1 MIVKILSSKGDS
13 FHAVRYTTSK
23 VQKGQ
28 GELLLME
35 NFPKGFSK
43 SSSAGKV
50 RAYYKE
56 LGDRNARCKKKQ
68 FHMVLSSRYQSEKS
82 SRCLEGARS
91 VMQGLGYKDQ
101 PVIYV
106 EHRDTENTHLHVVSV
121 RVNVHT
127 GKVISDFWDGIRAYK
142 ELSLF
147 KNQDHTKKIK
157 DLLSYKIQNLEHLK
171 ILLFRG
177 GYKIFPCKKDE
188 GIYKVFRG
196 VVLHS
201 FNPNDLGISK
211 SPSKESATRVLS
223 IAKKKAIEYSPLL
236 FTVNS
241 DRKEPVVRE
250 GVSRAFT
257 KELQSELQSHLKRNL
272 GIDIILERAGT
283 NADRLLGGLVIDHD
297 SKEVY
302 PLDQVVGLQNQFN
315 LTKEEISKR
324 EFLRLQNYEIS
335 SIAQRDLLLSALKNP
350 SIKPFM
356 VFNSK
361 EKKRPETMDLIAQD
375 ALSSTEGCFIK
386 GAKIVLDLE
395 GSEFHFLHQ
404 RLHFLGELKS
414 LIGNDRYQE
423 FEKSPKAMQL
433 RTLHE
438 SRKMLPVQQPKAQ
451 ERTAYSPDVSNTE
464 SKRQHQLIKR

>member
-35 NFPKGFSK
+35 NFPEGFSK

-50 RAYYKE
+50 RTYYKE

-91 VMQGLGYKDQ
+91 VMRGLGYKDQ

-121 RVNVHT
+121 RVDVHT

-177 GYKIFPCKKDE
+177 GYKMFPCKKDE

-201 FNPNDLGISK
+201 FNPNDLCLSK
-211 SPSKESATRVLS
+211 SPSRESTTRVLS
-223 IAKKKAIEYSPLL
+223 TAKEEAVHYSRQV

-241 DRKEPVVRE
+241 DRKEHVVME

-257 KELQSELQSHLKRNL
+257 KELQSELQSHLKRNF
-272 GIDIILERAGT
+272 GIDIILERAET
-283 NADRLLGGLVIDHD
+283 NADRLLGGLIIDHV

-302 PLDQVVGLQNQFN
+302 PLEQIKGLQNQFN
-315 LTKEEISKR
+315 LTKGEISKR
-324 EFLRLQNYEIS
+324 EFLRLQNYGIS

-356 VFNSK
+356 VFNSN

-375 ALSSTEGCFIK
+375 AISSTEGCFIK
-386 GAKIVLDLE
+386 DAQIVLGLE
-395 GSEFHFLHQ
+395 SKEFHFLHQ
-404 RLHFLGELKS
+404 RLHFLGDLKS
-414 LIGNDRYQE
+414 LIGIDRYQE
-423 FEKSPKAMQL
+423 FEKSPKAIQL

-438 SRKMLPVQQPKAQ
+438 ARRMFPVQNSIAQ
-451 ERTAYSPDVSNTE
+451 ERTAYSPDESNTA
-464 SKRQHQLIKR
+464 SKRQHQPIKR